1 MGKKQKGKS
10 QRLVKKE
17 ANKAA
22 QETAQVEA
30 QVESSEKECT
40 AAPINIASITVDEK
54 YQFRTSMNEDSVDD
68 YKSLI
73 LKGVKWKTPMHIGL
87 FNGKHYLLDGF
98 HRYKAYIKAQFKE
111 IPAGQ
116 WELKEYSSEEEMQDY
131 TKGTNNTHGLQ
142 VTTIDFYSDLNKIY
156 ESCDPIYR
164 NKGTLDLKVICEKR
178 FNNTVAETVL
188 YRAYHKV
195 KGEDG
200 KTLFNKHSDLRDAD
214 IRHRIDNGTST
225 VKELAREIGMS
236 PSGIRKILNAGKEK
250 NDPQKLQEE
259 AEQAAKELQ
268 EAAEAEEAEEE
279 STLSDMGDEKCALAA
294 PYHSGLPIITS
305 EAEAEAVSPEEE
317 STLSDKGDEKCAP
330 ADESLEVEFSTIQ
343 LGEPLSQYVDFLKQP
358 FTEKDQR
365 DYQLIY
371 AALLDAGLMAEEA
384 RERAWF
390 CLKQYQI
397 SEEAGE
403 GYPVDKSQV

>member
-1 MGKKQKGKS
+1 M
-10 QRLVKKE
+10 
-17 ANKAA
+17 
-22 QETAQVEA
+22 
-30 QVESSEKECT
+30 
-40 AAPINIASITVDEK
+40 
-54 YQFRTSMNEDSVDD
+54 
-68 YKSLI
+68 
-73 LKGVKWKTPMHIGL
+73 
-87 FNGKHYLLDGF
+87 
-98 HRYKAYIKAQFKE
+98 
-111 IPAGQ
+111 
-116 WELKEYSSEEEMQDY
+116 
-131 TKGTNNTHGLQ
+131 
-142 VTTIDFYSDLNKIY
+142 TT
-156 ESCDPIYR
+156 
-164 NKGTLDLKVICEKR
+164 TKR

-225 VKELAREIGMS
+225 VKELASEFGMS
-236 PSGIRKILNAGKEK
+236 KSGIRKILNAGKEK

-259 AEQAAKELQ
+259 AEQAAKALQ
-268 EAAEAEEAEEE
+268 EAAEAEEE
-279 STLSDMGDEKCALAA
+279 STLSDMGDEKCAPAA

-305 EAEAEAVSPEEE
+305 EAEPVSPEEE

-371 AALLDAGLMAEEA
+371 AALLDAGLTTEEA
-384 RERAWF
+384 KTRAWF
-390 CLKQYQI
+390 CLKQYQM

>member
-10 QRLVKKE
+10 LRLVKKE

-22 QETAQVEA
+22 PVEVQAEA

-40 AAPINIASITVDEK
+40 AAPINIDSIIVDGK
-54 YQFRTSMNEDSVDD
+54 YQYRTEMSRVSISD
-68 YKSLI
+68 YKALI
-73 LKGVKWKTPMHIGL
+73 LKNVKWHSPIHIGL
-87 FNGKHYLLDGF
+87 FDGEHYLLDGF
-98 HRYKAYIKAQFKE
+98 HRLEAYKKLNREE

-116 WELKEYSSEEEMQDY
+116 WELKEYASEDEMAAY
-131 TKGTNNTHGLQ
+131 SLKTNLHHGLRNTAKD
-142 VTTIDFYSDLNKIY
+142 VHSVLDKLYNSGDTAFRHWGTLSLKIIREKVFDNKITG
-156 ESCDPIYR
+156 R
-164 NKGTLDLKVICEKR
+164 KLRT
-178 FNNTVAETVL
+178 
-188 YRAYHKV
+188 AYMEI

-200 KTLFNKHSDLRDAD
+200 KTLHQKHSDLRDAYV
-214 IRHRIDNGTST
+214 RLSFDNGTST
-225 VKELAREIGMS
+225 VKELASEFGMS
-236 PSGIRKILNAGKEK
+236 ESGIRKILDAGKEK

-259 AEQAAKELQ
+259 AEQAAKALQ

-279 STLSDMGDEKCALAA
+279 TTLSDSAGEKCAPVA
-294 PYHSGLPIITS
+294 PYHSGLPIITT
-305 EAEAEAVSPEEE
+305 EAEPVSPEEE
-317 STLSDKGDEKCAP
+317 TTLSDKGDEKCAP

-371 AALLDAGLMAEEA
+371 AALLDAGLTTEEA
-384 RERAWF
+384 KTRAYST
-390 CLKQYQI
+390 LKQYQI